1 MLEGCLVL
9 DCSDQLG
16 WLAGRILADLGAE
29 VLKLDAPATD
39 RLASDWQAYNV
50 NKIALDVDVLTDAG
64 RKRFDSLVPRADIVI
79 ACYRPGS
86 SLAAVFDYERL
97 HAINPQVIVVVIS
110 PFGLTGPRAGWRAS
124 DIELMAASGAMSLA
138 GEPNGTPLRISVPQ
152 SYCWTGA
159 QAAVGALA
167 ALNHRNVSG
176 QGQLVDVSGQ
186 ASVVISLA
194 MAPAFWDIARQE
206 PTRAGTFMTGR
217 SVKGARYRV
226 FWPCRDGYLNFI
238 LYGGNAGR
246 RTNEQ
251 LINWVKESGIDP
263 GVLAN
268 IDWSRFDPTRAS
280 QDEVDAMEAPI
291 LKFFATLTKR
301 EFLAGA
307 HRREMLGY
315 PVSTVADI
323 AEDPQ
328 LEAREFWQMV
338 AGPDGVMRRHGGCFA
353 VIDGK
358 RPRHRGFRLE
368 PEATGPRGD
377 APENQGKPAVVK

>member
-64 RKRFDSLVPRADIVI
+64 RKRFNSLVPRADIVI

-97 HAINPQVIVVVIS
+97 RAINPRAIVVVIS

-138 GEPNGTPLRISVPQ
+138 GEPGGAPLRISVPQ
-152 SYCWTGA
+152 SYCWAGA

-194 MAPAFWDIARQE
+194 MAPAFWDIAHQE
-206 PTRAGTFMTGR
+206 PSRAGTFMTGR

-226 FWPCRDGYLNFI
+226 FWPCKDGYLNFI
-238 LYGGNAGR
+238 LYGGTAGR
-246 RTNEQ
+246 RT
-251 LINWVKESGIDP
+251 INNWPIGCGKRKSIPVS
-263 GVLAN
+263 
-268 IDWSRFDPTRAS
+268 WRAS
-280 QDEVDAMEAPI
+280 IGPASIRPARLRTRSMRSKRDPQI
-291 LKFFATLTKR
+291 LATLTKR

-377 APENQGKPAVVK
+377 APENRGKPAVVK